1 MTTIDIHEFSTGINI
16 KGTKDNWYSDGFT
29 GYYLNSTIAN
39 IPEAVRQDI
48 AADLF
53 ELAESSIQQTPALIG
68 REVKLGNE
76 QWSVLAVVSSGR
88 DYSSR
93 ILLLTRF
100 FLTEGLGKL
109 VDLLTYQQTNNLK
122 FDPFD
127 QKQLNQPNQYNTN
140 STREIDIL
148 PRVFDDYSSIV
159 NNLLANSLIVS
170 TRLTNKNQKIPIK
183 AIHQLAQEKSKL
195 SGKKLITWAYNVEG
209 LKKPY
214 YFLVIYSA
222 SSQADQYLY
231 QSFQVK
237 QPQVQSRKGEYQIV
251 TVIQNW
257 ILPCDIQIDDILV
270 INNALN
276 DPNNY
281 DKDFWQQL
289 IFNNLG
295 IKNINDQ
302 YSPYNIRLYL
312 LYSLIF
318 PKELS
323 NLLKWLHKKNNGK
336 NLDAEHYQIAI
347 EFSQK
352 LQSTLTSSNQLEPL
366 QIQAFQGIDLIITN
380 LVNLNNGI
388 NDSLLA
394 DWLILDQMGIWGQVY
409 HQFYKKELW
418 NDIEQIAINK
428 QNLGKTNQQ
437 FGLLNTKSWKTITQ
451 DLTALINNQKN
462 HQSNLKYLPLAQFF
476 ETLGDDTQSPP
487 KINYTL
493 SAIFYSLATG
503 FVPNTLWKRLDLPP
517 KKVSARLTT
526 IVRQDIEIIT
536 IHRKLTQAETF
547 TRNLSTIISS
557 VFKPV
562 TVPFILLPTLF
573 AIGLISGV
581 AISKTILFQQN
592 FPTPKPSIS
601 PKPSPTPKPSISP
614 KPVPTF
620 SLETSP
626 SSKSEKDWRTTSK
639 NLDSLRDEFVKGH
652 KDKKLTSQKVESAII
667 QALSLRANYEYK
679 NGHPEVWIGGIQK
692 FQDKTGA
699 NYSSDED
706 YGYIHLNDP
715 TYNHL
720 KCEVAKNLKI
730 TLKNPPSECS
740 SDPN

>member
-1 MTTIDIHEFSTGINI
+1 
-16 KGTKDNWYSDGFT
+16 
-29 GYYLNSTIAN
+29 L
-39 IPEAVRQDI
+39 
-48 AADLF
+48 
-53 ELAESSIQQTPALIG
+53 
-68 REVKLGNE
+68 
-76 QWSVLAVVSSGR
+76 
-88 DYSSR
+88 
-93 ILLLTRF
+93 ILLTIKRLVNPTYYDVSNTR
-100 FLTEGLGKL
+100 
-109 VDLLTYQQTNNLK
+109 
-122 FDPFD
+122 
-127 QKQLNQPNQYNTN
+127 
-140 STREIDIL
+140 SIDIL
-148 PRVFDDYSSIV
+148 AKIFDDYSQVLNEIV
-159 NNLLANSLIVS
+159 NNPLLQS
-170 TRLTNKNQKIPIK
+170 TTITNRNQNIPIK
-183 AIHQLAQEKSKL
+183 AIHQLAQEKSKVL
-195 SGKKLITWAYNVEG
+195 GNQLIAWAYNVEG
-209 LKKPY
+209 LTKPHD
-214 YFLVIYSA
+214 FLVIYSA
-222 SSQADQYLY
+222 SSQADQYL
-231 QSFQVK
+231 QQFFQV
-237 QPQVQSRKGEYQIV
+237 EYQIL
-251 TVIQNW
+251 TVIRNW
-257 ILPCDIQIDDILV
+257 INQAHIQQNDIVI

-276 DPNNY
+276 ELTNY
-281 DKDFWQQL
+281 NKEFWQQL

-295 IKNINDQ
+295 IKDINDQ
-302 YSPYNIRLYL
+302 YNPYNIRLYL

-318 PKELS
+318 PREFS
-323 NLLKWLHKKNNGK
+323 NFLKWLHKKNNGK
-336 NLDAEHYQIAI
+336 NLNAEHYQIAI

-366 QIQAFQGIDLIITN
+366 QTQAFQGIDLIITN

-388 NDSLLA
+388 NNSLLA
-394 DWLILDQMGIWGQVY
+394 DWLILDQMGIWGQIY

-451 DLTALINNQKN
+451 DLTTLINNQKN

-476 ETLGDDTQSPP
+476 ERLGDDAQGQP

-493 SAIFYSLATG
+493 SAIFYCLATG
-503 FVPNTLWKRLDLPP
+503 FVPNSLWKRLDLPP
-517 KKVSARLTT
+517 KRVSIRLQT
-526 IVRQDIEIIT
+526 IGRQGIEIIT

-547 TRNLSTIISS
+547 TRNLSTIIGSI
-557 VFKPV
+557 FKPV

-620 SLETSP
+620 SLETLP
-626 SSKSEKDWRTTSK
+626 SSKSEKDWPTINKS
-639 NLDSLRDEFVKGH
+639 LDSLRDEFVKGH
-652 KDKKLTSQKVESAII
+652 KDKKLTLQKVESAII
-667 QALSLRANYEYK
+667 QALSLRADYKYK
-679 NGHPEVWIGGIQK
+679 NYHPEVWIEGIQK

-706 YGYIHLNDP
+706 YGYIRLNDP